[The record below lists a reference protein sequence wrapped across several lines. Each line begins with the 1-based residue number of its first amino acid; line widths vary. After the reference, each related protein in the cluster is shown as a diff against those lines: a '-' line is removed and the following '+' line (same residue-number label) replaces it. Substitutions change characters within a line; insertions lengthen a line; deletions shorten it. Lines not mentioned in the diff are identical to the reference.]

1 MRGLDLSGETQ
12 EQGECGCNEQV
23 SFWPEEDVYSSPR
36 SPNVEDDRL
45 SLASQLRKTKSM
57 DASCLDM
64 RSINDATSPLKPLS
78 RAKSEFNLSASTHSL
93 AQEPVTPTRPKSMAV
108 PDRGGW
114 DSPLARAMYAYLS
127 SGDNQLSFLEGDI
140 ISLMGER
147 NKGWQFGENLRTQCS
162 GWFPL
167 AYTEL
172 IVDDGISSPTHQR
185 IQSFDST
192 GTSTTATT
200 PATPTNHMS
209 SSFGAVT
216 SPTGGAAL
224 GHAVGTNLSGKSGTN
239 PDTSRSAA
247 AAVTMF
253 GDTLA
258 HRSTFSKQIRRGN
271 TKISA
276 SVGPPPT
283 LPAPVPTPKIPAVPS
298 HPQTLPVTRTTA
310 ERRLIHPPPMPPLP
324 TMLGNAKRAPG
335 VIGSGIGNAS
345 LHSSNDSGFSNDPP
359 PAPEVDYSDDD
370 SSRKP
375 SRNNTRS
382 PITNNE
388 SPVEDVKDKR
398 KKQLISSV
406 RGWLLYKSALDLWDD
421 VNNQYSNKTTTNNK
435 LAEVDDTTS
444 KATLTAAQA
453 KHSNAIRQ
461 ASSLGHLA
469 TLGRADNEVVSDGSR
484 TNNHTIVKS
493 TRADDTESIKGAP
506 TVKRSKSLWKFKR
519 SHKDSV
525 ILEGMS
531 LWRHRS
537 LVDVNDAV
545 EKEEEHKK
553 FRSTPVMKT
562 KLVAMRTEESIE
574 TNVDDSGEE
583 SETSPINENTRFS
596 RSSETLVPSV
606 SDYHQNGHH
615 IVKRPAMITGNV
627 NGSVRTIDINDDGLM
642 NSRHSNDFDTSDEED
657 NDENNNGEETE
668 SCIVVNDHTR
678 ASNLRKQQMNGGSL
692 LPRTKLL
699 RSSTLGSKENILD
712 KKDEANE
719 QDGLQEYGRSLK
731 NRMKKPDRGSRFDH
745 VSQTTGNM
753 YGPWYDLWGMDSSVK
768 TNILAKK

>member
-1 MRGLDLSGETQ
+1 MDVKLGFVRRNTRARHENKTFNCPKDHVLVSSVPLQ
-12 EQGECGCNEQV
+12 QV

-298 HPQTLPVTRTTA
+298 HPQTLPVTRTTV

-382 PITNNE
+382 PIANNE
-388 SPVEDVKDKR
+388 SPVEEVKDKR

-406 RGWLLYKSALDLWDD
+406 RGWLLYKSAMDLWDD
-421 VNNQYSNKTTTNNK
+421 VNNQYSSKTTNNK
-435 LAEVDDTTS
+435 LTEADDTTS
-444 KATLTAAQA
+444 KATLTASQA
-453 KHSNAIRQ
+453 KHSNAMRQ

-469 TLGRADNEVVSDGSR
+469 TLGRAENEVESNGLHP
-484 TNNHTIVKS
+484 NNHTIVRS
-493 TRADDTESIKGAP
+493 TRADETESVKGAP

-525 ILEGMS
+525 ILEGI
-531 LWRHRS
+531 
-537 LVDVNDAV
+537 
-545 EKEEEHKK
+545 
-553 FRSTPVMKT
+553 STPVMKT

-583 SETSPINENTRFS
+583 SETSPINENNRFS

-642 NSRHSNDFDTSDEED
+642 NSRHSHDFDTSDEED

-699 RSSTLGSKENILD
+699 RSSTLGSKEKILD

-719 QDGLQEYGRSLK
+719 QGDLQEYGRSLK

-753 YGPWYDLWGMDSSVK
+753 GNAFATVKLRKTK
-768 TNILAKK
+768 TNDRSAPFIS